1 MQFRAFISLLAC
13 IGIGNSLPV
22 NPSDF
27 NDSQITT
34 RDVCVIGGGSA
45 GTYAAIRLRQNGS
58 SVAVVEQNGRL
69 GGHTESYIDP
79 ATNTPVDFGVL
90 LYHNITLVEDYFDYL
105 NISVGTEPADDGTS
119 EPRRFDFRSGDPMN
133 EPRGNITEGMTRY
146 VEQLL
151 RYSYLSVGFDLPD
164 PVPEDL
170 LLPFGEFAEKYEL
183 GPAVDIIG
191 LYVQG
196 VGDVLKLQ
204 TIYVMKYFSI
214 EVVQGVQNGFLR
226 TTNHNNAAL
235 YAAAYEELANDTFL
249 NSNVVTMDRDSDP
262 DWVYAVVQ
270 NPEGRHLIRARR
282 VVSAIPPKLEN
293 LKGFDLDKT
302 EWSLFDQFSNTNFYT
317 ALAKIEGLPLGTTII
332 NRANDTVHNLPP
344 MPAIYVLKPTDVP
357 NLYNIVYGS
366 EDPMSESE
374 VKDDM
379 VRAVQSLQKD
389 GLHTST
395 PEFPIFKPHTPFQ
408 LRVPS
413 EAIANGFYSE
423 LRGLQGRRRT
433 YYTGA
438 AFEGPDSSRIWR
450 FTEVLLQTRILKELG
465 SIPVH

>member
-1 MQFRAFISLLAC
+1 M
-13 IGIGNSLPV
+13 
-22 NPSDF
+22 
-27 NDSQITT
+27 
-34 RDVCVIGGGSA
+34 
-45 GTYAAIRLRQNGS
+45 
-58 SVAVVEQNGRL
+58 
-69 GGHTESYIDP
+69 
-79 ATNTPVDFGVL
+79 
-90 LYHNITLVEDYFDYL
+90 
-105 NISVGTEPADDGTS
+105 
-119 EPRRFDFRSGDPMN
+119 
-133 EPRGNITEGMTRY
+133 
-146 VEQLL
+146 
-151 RYSYLSVGFDLPD
+151 
-164 PVPEDL
+164 PEDL

-183 GPAVDIIG
+183 GSAADIIG

-262 DWVYAVVQ
+262 DWVYVVVQ

-293 LKGFDLDKT
+293 LRGFDLDET
-302 EWSLFDQFSNTNFYT
+302 ERSLFDQFSNTNFYT
-317 ALAKIEGLPLGTTII
+317 ALARIEGLPPGTTII

-344 MPAIYVLKPTDVP
+344 MPAIYVLKPTDVL
-357 NLYNIVYGS
+357 NLYNIVYGR

-389 GLHTST
+389 GLHAST
-395 PEFPIFKPHTPFQ
+395 PEFLIFKPHTPFQ

-413 EAIANGFYSE
+413 EAITNGFYSE

-433 YYTGA
+433 
-438 AFEGPDSSRIWR
+438 
-450 FTEVLLQTRILKELG
+450 
-465 SIPVH
+465 

>member
-1 MQFRAFISLLAC
+1 M
-13 IGIGNSLPV
+13 
-22 NPSDF
+22 
-27 NDSQITT
+27 ND
-34 RDVCVIGGGSA
+34 
-45 GTYAAIRLRQNGS
+45 
-58 SVAVVEQNGRL
+58 
-69 GGHTESYIDP
+69 
-79 ATNTPVDFGVL
+79 
-90 LYHNITLVEDYFDYL
+90 
-105 NISVGTEPADDGTS
+105 
-119 EPRRFDFRSGDPMN
+119 
-133 EPRGNITEGMTRY
+133 PRGNITEGMTRY
-146 VEQLL
+146 VKQLL
-151 RYSYLSVGFDLPD
+151 RHPYLFVGFALPY

-226 TTNHNNAAL
+226 TTDHNNGAL
-235 YAAAYEELANDTFL
+235 YAAAYEELASDTFL

-262 DWVYAVVQ
+262 DWVYVAVQ
-270 NPEGRHLIRARR
+270 NPEGRHLIRARQI
-282 VVSAIPPKLEN
+282 VSAIPPKLED
-293 LKGFDLDKT
+293 LRGFDLDET
-302 EWSLFDQFSNTNFYT
+302 ERSLFGQFTNTNFYT
-317 ALAKIEGLPLGTTII
+317 ALARIDGLPSGTTII
-332 NRANDTVHNLPP
+332 NRANNTVHNLPP

-366 EDPMSESE
+366 EDPMTESE

-379 VRAVQSLQKD
+379 ARAVKSLQKE
-389 GLHTST
+389 GLHAST
-395 PEFPIFKPHTPFQ
+395 PEFLVFKPHTPFQ
-408 LRVPS
+408 LRVPP
-413 EAIANGFYSE
+413 EATANGFYSE

-450 FTEVLLQTRILKELG
+450 FTEVLLQTKVLQSLA
-465 SIPVH
+465 